1 MPLFAVGLNH
11 HTAPVAI
18 REHWAFPQNG
28 LAEALGE
35 LTSRGLAQEAAL
47 LSTCNRTELYCSA
60 ESPELITRW
69 LADRQRSTPDEAGK
83 YLFALPGEEA
93 IKHVFRVASGLDSMV
108 LGEAQI
114 LGQLKEA
121 VRIAEAAGTLGTQLH
136 KLFQSSFTVAK
147 EVRTNTA
154 IGSAVISMAAA
165 AVRLSTRIFERMDET
180 KILFVGAG
188 EMVEL
193 CATHFA
199 AVNPRRIT
207 IANRTRARAEALA
220 TRFNADILPLEG
232 LGEALPDYDIVLICT
247 ASPLPLIGRGAAE
260 RAIRVRRHR
269 PMVMVDLSVPRNIE
283 PEVARVG
290 DIFLYTVDDL
300 EQIVSTGLESRQ
312 AAVAEAETL
321 IHNHASA
328 FNHWLDSRETVPT
341 IRQLRD
347 HAEDLRASELAYAQ
361 RLLARGEAPEAVL
374 DILSRRLT
382 NKLLHGPSRFLN
394 QAESG
399 QATQAVQAVQ
409 QVFQLLPEAVSK
421 YRHHP

>member
-18 REHWAFPQNG
+18 RERWAFPQNG

-60 ESPELITRW
+60 ESAETLMHWLSTR
-69 LADRQRSTPDEAGK
+69 QQTPPGEAGR
-83 YLFALPGEEA
+83 YLFTLPGAEA
-93 IKHVFRVASGLDSMV
+93 VRHVFRVASGLDSMV

-114 LGQLKEA
+114 LGQLKDA
-121 VRIAEAAGTLGTQLH
+121 VRVAETAGTLGTQLH
-136 KLFQSSFTVAK
+136 KLFQSSFAVAK

-165 AVRLSTRIFERMDET
+165 AVRLSARIFERMDET

-199 AVNPRRIT
+199 AVAPHRIT
-207 IANRTRARAEALA
+207 IANRTRSRAEALA
-220 TRFNADILPLEG
+220 SRFNADILPLEG

-260 RAIRVRRHR
+260 RAIRHRKHR

-312 AAVAEAETL
+312 AAVTEAEAL
-321 IHNHASA
+321 IAEHASA
-328 FNHWLDSRETVPT
+328 FNHWLDYRETVPT

-347 HAEDLRASELAYAQ
+347 HAEDLRTAELAHAQ
-361 RLLARGEAPEAVL
+361 RLLARGESPDVVL
-374 DILSRRLT
+374 DMLSRRLT

-399 QATQAVQAVQ
+399 QATQAIQAVQ
-409 QVFQLLPEAVSK
+409 QVFQLPPETVSK
-421 YRHHP
+421 HHHHS